1 MNGVHWNVLKTFN
14 LKHSFFKELVINIF
28 KKTELQFTI
37 NFYFSVHSSNLLTY
51 LDSCS
56 SRVNFSQ
63 GPKPSSTL
71 TFNLSSREDLRNI
84 PGIPLLYLHGNA
96 PTLEKP
102 SDLTE
107 SLTEKI
113 SDGKT
118 NLSQHQHNIL
128 QELKK
133 QKFGEEVKPIRK
145 KRKGPRGPNPLSCK
159 KSSKSKPSESLP
171 TNQNSGKKKRR
182 KKKKTVQE

>member
-1 MNGVHWNVLKTFN
+1 MFV
-14 LKHSFFKELVINIF
+14 
-28 KKTELQFTI
+28 
-37 NFYFSVHSSNLLTY
+37 Y
-51 LDSCS
+51 
-56 SRVNFSQ
+56 
-63 GPKPSSTL
+63 
-71 TFNLSSREDLRNI
+71 REDLRNI

-107 SLTEKI
+107 SFTDKI

-118 NLSQHQHNIL
+118 NLSLHQHKIL

-133 QKFGEEVKPIRK
+133 QKFGDEVEENTKKK

-159 KSSKSKPSESLP
+159 KSSKTKPAAVLNTSEKA
-171 TNQNSGKKKRR
+171 TAKKKRR
-182 KKKKTVQE
+182 KKKVNV

>member
-1 MNGVHWNVLKTFN
+1 M
-14 LKHSFFKELVINIF
+14 
-28 KKTELQFTI
+28 
-37 NFYFSVHSSNLLTY
+37 
-51 LDSCS
+51 
-56 SRVNFSQ
+56 
-63 GPKPSSTL
+63 L
-71 TFNLSSREDLRNI
+71 TFNIYSREDLRNI

-118 NLSQHQHNIL
+118 NLSEHQHKIL

-133 QKFGEEVKPIRK
+133 QKFGEEEKPIRK

-159 KSSKSKPSESLP
+159 KSSKSKQSDSELSNPS
-171 TNQNSGKKKRR
+171 SGKKKRR
-182 KKKKTVQE
+182 KKKTTAQE

>member
-1 MNGVHWNVLKTFN
+1 M
-14 LKHSFFKELVINIF
+14 
-28 KKTELQFTI
+28 
-37 NFYFSVHSSNLLTY
+37 TY

-182 KKKKTVQE
+182 KKKKTAQE